1 MADEAKPADAK
12 PKPEEAKKPEAG
24 GEKDAKG
31 GAAPVATGGGISPM
45 IFWGALGGASLLMLG
60 VVVAIVVFV
69 LPSLIAKSAN
79 TPQAEAEAGSTEGE
93 AKKEET
99 PKQEK
104 KAAEG
109 KKEEKK
115 EESKKETSKK
125 EEGKKEEAKAGEKK
139 EEGKKG
145 GESKGGEGAA
155 AEENVKEFILQD
167 VLVNVAGT
175 RGARYVKASIFF
187 DADPAV
193 RKELESQRPKVIDLI
208 SQVLSSKSI
217 DQLTADDSR
226 GVLRSELLQVV
237 NSILTDDKVKNIY
250 FLDFIIQ

>member
-24 GEKDAKG
+24 GEKDAKA
-31 GAAPVATGGGISPM
+31 GAAPAATGGMSPM

-69 LPSLIAKSAN
+69 LPSLVAKSAN
-79 TPQAEAEAGSTEGE
+79 ASHGETTEEEALAEGE
-93 AKKEET
+93 STKAET

-104 KAAEG
+104 KTAEG

-115 EESKKETSKK
+115 EAS
-125 EEGKKEEAKAGEKK
+125 KKEEAKAGEKK
-139 EEGKKG
+139 EEKKEAHGEKGK
-145 GESKGGEGAA
+145 EGEGAA
-155 AEENVKEFILQD
+155 EEADVKEFILQD

-237 NSILTDDKVKNIY
+237 NSILADDKVKNIY